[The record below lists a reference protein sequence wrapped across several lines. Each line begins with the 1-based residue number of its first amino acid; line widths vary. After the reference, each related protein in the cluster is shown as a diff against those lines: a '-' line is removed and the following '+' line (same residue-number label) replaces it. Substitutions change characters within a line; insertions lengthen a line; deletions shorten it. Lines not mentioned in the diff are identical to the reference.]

1 MASPPKPQ
9 LPTAAI
15 EAKEPSD
22 EASKKPDWLA
32 ELSRKQANRRSGLF
46 TNSSDA
52 SLDANKSA
60 GTSPPKIAENNN
72 KPVIATDKPHIP
84 LKPSQI
90 RDEGSYFFILKNSS
104 RTEKYIS
111 ANSWLPLKPSLRSGF
126 KSRPYDPRKYF
137 FSYEI

>member
-46 TNSSDA
+46 TNSSDT

-90 RDEGSYFFILKNSS
+90 RDEGVYFDFLKFCW
-104 RTEKYIS
+104 TEK
-111 ANSWLPLKPSLRSGF
+111 LEVRGF
-126 KSRPYDPRKYF
+126 KAIY
-137 FSYEI
+137 I